1 MLLLNVESDFGK
13 LIEHEKGTGPGSSC
27 WCVHYLLITGHGPL
41 TGACLQKRTS
51 ERLSPTSEGLGW
63 WGNPTK
69 SPLKPVGPSALKPMR
84 EGTSEEVPLLIIIGP
99 YLLWFFM
106 WH

>member
-1 MLLLNVESDFGK
+1 MRKAVDLVSLPD
-13 LIEHEKGTGPGSSC
+13 
-27 WCVHYLLITGHGPL
+27 VHYLITGHGPL
-41 TGACLQKRTS
+41 TSACPEKRTS
-51 ERLSPTSEGLGW
+51 ERLSPTSEGLVW

-84 EGTSEEVPLLIIIGP
+84 EGTSEEVPLITGP